1 MESVKERAKKIEEF
15 YKALIQL
22 MLAKEDPLVRE
33 IVHWIKTDE
42 EFFQEFM
49 NFLERNNEKRFA
61 LLMAVKRILIEAS
74 EKICS

>member
-42 EFFQEFM
+42 EFFQEFI
-49 NFLERNNEKRFA
+49 NSVDRRNVLLSA
-61 LLMAVKRILIEAS
+61 LKRILIESS
-74 EKICS
+74 EKIYSS